1 MSHGVIKAVIFD
13 LGNVLVDFDHR
24 IASQKITRHCPKEAS
39 QIYNLFFDSGITR
52 LFEEG
57 RIPKEE
63 FFNRVKAML
72 ELDLDFSSFLPIWND
87 IFFLSDKNRAVHAL
101 AQNLKKRYLTV
112 LLSNINILHY
122 EYLKENFPVFEA
134 FHKVFASCDIGYV
147 KPDHQIYIR
156 VLSAL
161 GVAADEVF
169 YTDDRPELIE
179 SAAGL
184 GIRGAVFCGI
194 EQLKIDLVSAGVN
207 IE

>member
-1 MSHGVIKAVIFD
+1 MNHGGIKAVIFD

-24 IASQKITRHCPKEAS
+24 IASRKITRHCPKGPS
-39 QIYNLFFDSGITR
+39 QIYNLFFDSGLTR

-57 RIPKEE
+57 RITKEE

-72 ELDLDFSSFLPIWND
+72 ELDLDFSGFLPIWND
-87 IFFLSDKNRAVHAL
+87 IFFLSDKNRAVYAL
-101 AQNLKKRYLTV
+101 AQNLKKRYLTA

-122 EYLKENFPVFEA
+122 EYLKENFPVFTA
-134 FHKVFASCDIGYV
+134 FHKIFTSCEMGYV
-147 KPDHQIYIR
+147 KPDRQIYIR
-156 VLSAL
+156 AISAL
-161 GVAADEVF
+161 GVAAEEIF
-169 YTDDRPELIE
+169 YTDDRPELVK

-194 EQLKIDLVSAGVN
+194 EQLKKDLLSAGVN